1 MKTFY
6 ENPEMEI
13 IRFEIEDVIT
23 TSGGWDSD
31 VGGNDDKTWG
41 EVM

>member
-13 IRFEIEDVIT
+13 VRFETEDVIT
-23 TSGGWDSD
+23 TSSWE
-31 VGGNDDKTWG
+31 VGGDDDKTWG
-41 EVM
+41 DVF